1 MQAAKAKTAASTSTT
16 AIISAI
22 FYVLALS
29 ARYPTHG
36 CSPVE
41 NEAEFWSLTVLV
53 SSLNPAYVGQ
63 PVTFTI
69 SVVPSFSGTPTGTA
83 ILYKGSTK
91 FATLAL
97 SNGLVS
103 CGLPV

>member
-1 MQAAKAKTAASTSTT
+1 MKHG
-16 AIISAI
+16 
-22 FYVLALS
+22 LAGLPREFPGLGSHPLS
-29 ARYPTHG
+29 ASYSGDANVNGSNSAALVQVVNRAPTT
-36 CSPVE
+36 
-41 NEAEFWSLTVLV
+41 TVLV